1 MTTETQENDGRLSF
15 MEAVAYV
22 MQRKQPVFAA
32 MPVFGDRSDDE
43 NQTAEGAKVFI
54 IEPDPE
60 EGGDDWQ
67 MRFIAGPFFSA
78 AYAANEVLAPEDVPG
93 SVRDLRF
100 MPTHCEEDWFSDQI
114 QILIQKL
121 VQGANID
128 AQMPDYQ
135 SVPAKGAGPEAVFPV
150 HFIKGRGETN

>member
-15 MEAVAYV
+15 MEAVAFV
-22 MQRKQPVFAA
+22 MQRKQPVFSA
-32 MPVFGDRSDDE
+32 MPVFGERTDDE
-43 NQTAEGAKVFI
+43 AQTAEGAKIFI

-60 EGGDDWQ
+60 EDGGDWR

-78 AYAANEVLAPEDVPG
+78 AYAAHETLSPEDVPA

-100 MPTHCEEDWFSDQI
+100 MPTRCDEDWFSDQI

-121 VQGANID
+121 VQEANID

-135 SVPAKGAGPEAVFPV
+135 KVPAKGAGPDAVFPV
-150 HFIKGRGETN
+150 SFVGRGGDEH